1 MQTSR
6 KCLSKVGIWLQRL
19 HKDIGD
25 TIQIKKLSDSMEI
38 IPLFIIKDY
47 VLHQIHVINLAKK
60 YMYGN

>member
-6 KCLSKVGIWLQRL
+6 KCLSKVGISLQRL

-38 IPLFIIKDY
+38 IPFLSSRRCKVNIMCVSSSPSFT
-47 VLHQIHVINLAKK
+47 
-60 YMYGN
+60 